1 MAADDAQRRP
11 GRRGDRAWVPDPG
24 RRRLRKVAIGTGLVT
39 YCWVAGSST
48 PLTTKA
54 LLGVLFPGAVL
65 AGIAYGRA
73 PERIPPPDS
82 LDIAGFSYWLICLAA
97 LFEWEASAFK
107 DNSVWWHPSL
117 TDLINPLIAPHPVK
131 SAAMLVWLLAGWALV
146 KR

>member
-1 MAADDAQRRP
+1 MAADDVHRRP
-11 GRRGDRAWVPDPG
+11 GRRGDRSWVPDPG

-39 YCWVAGSST
+39 YCWVAGSTT

-54 LLGVLFPGAVL
+54 LLSVLFPGMVL
-65 AGIAYGRA
+65 AGIAYGRG

-82 LDIAGFSYWLICLAA
+82 LDIAGCSYWIICLAA
-97 LFEWEASAFK
+97 LFEWEASAFR
-107 DNSVWWHPSL
+107 DNSPWWHPSL
-117 TDLINPLIAPHPVK
+117 TDLVNPLIAPHPVK